1 MFFSV
6 TLLPGRLLARE
17 YDPGDSPESIHASE
31 SHFSLAN
38 LIQVSRVGSLS
49 SLDSVDCLIDDD
61 LGLALISNRLR
72 LSDGLVD
79 PVSALLGRLG
89 LLKDLSGCGELVDRL
104 RGRRARQILVR
115 VEAADRCNVGDIG
128 QLEEVVLLLAELG
141 DAVAVREEAR
151 LVLPV
156 LAVLLLCV
164 LLVPVAALL
173 EAELLW
179 HGRQGDTLGQIRER
193 VDELAPLSLVV
204 VEAAAVAELADQ
216 VEVFWL
222 SGLDPVLARD
232 RLVVRVDGA
241 ERGLAEVLGQGIV
254 GLSELLRAVGKL
266 AVLSERAGAVLREV
280 AAELGL
286 VLLLERV
293 ELALVSVEVVVVRL
307 LGQVSEDLLRRVVEI
322 PLPRRVVLLE
332 PALAGAVRELLRASG
347 SRGGVAAPLV
357 GGILIT
363 FLLRRLR
370 RLLVTGVLHW
380 REDLLS
386 VGRLL
391 RSGGLGG
398 LARLFLRRAGFRVGL
413 LVGGGHGLK

>member
-17 YDPGDSPESIHASE
+17 YDPGDSSESIHASE

-61 LGLALISNRLR
+61 LGLALISNGLR

-115 VEAADRCNVGDIG
+115 VEAADSCNVGDIG

-193 VDELAPLSLVV
+193 VDELAPLSLAV
-204 VEAAAVAELADQ
+204 VEAAAVAELAD
-216 VEVFWL
+216 
-222 SGLDPVLARD
+222 
-232 RLVVRVDGA
+232 
-241 ERGLAEVLGQGIV
+241 
-254 GLSELLRAVGKL
+254 
-266 AVLSERAGAVLREV
+266 
-280 AAELGL
+280 
-286 VLLLERV
+286 
-293 ELALVSVEVVVVRL
+293 
-307 LGQVSEDLLRRVVEI
+307 
-322 PLPRRVVLLE
+322 
-332 PALAGAVRELLRASG
+332 
-347 SRGGVAAPLV
+347 
-357 GGILIT
+357 
-363 FLLRRLR
+363 
-370 RLLVTGVLHW
+370 
-380 REDLLS
+380 
-386 VGRLL
+386 
-391 RSGGLGG
+391 
-398 LARLFLRRAGFRVGL
+398 
-413 LVGGGHGLK
+413 